1 MASGYHRSTTS
12 NGSLLDGRRPTP
24 EQRHRPHVNG
34 RRLFQTGVLV
44 VGLAGL
50 ALAVA
55 STVNDASEHVM
66 PGPGAW
72 AVAAVLAL
80 AAILTSGRAWVAL
93 FHDTLHDRPHRMRF
107 EGNYYV
113 SQLTKYLPAGGA
125 VQAASQVSMAAA
137 AGVPLGRVA
146 LAFPVSAVG
155 SIAAGATIGSGLALV
170 SDIPMWARVLALLG
184 LFTPALLHRRFL
196 AGVLTICRRFV
207 RRIPAP
213 DRLPSQRSILAFY
226 AWAVVSIGCT
236 AGAYTVLL
244 QSLSDEAS
252 PGVVFVAYAMS
263 WTVGFLAVPLPA
275 GIGVR
280 EAVLVACLPGVGAA
294 PLIAAS
300 LAHRLLAIGAEMIAA
315 LGTKLAGR
323 SLSVPSPPTPQ
334 AEEVTTS

>member
-1 MASGYHRSTTS
+1 
-12 NGSLLDGRRPTP
+12 
-24 EQRHRPHVNG
+24 VNR

-44 VGLAGL
+44 VGLTGL
-50 ALAVA
+50 ALTVA
-55 STVNDASEHVM
+55 STLDDASEQVM
-66 PGPGAW
+66 PGPGAL
-72 AVAAVLAL
+72 AAGAALAL

-93 FHDTLHDRPHRMRF
+93 FHETLHDRGHRMRF

-125 VQAASQVSMAAA
+125 VQAASQVSMASA

-170 SDIPMWARVLALLG
+170 SDLPAWARASSLLG
-184 LFTPALLHRRFL
+184 LATPALLHRRFL
-196 AGVLTICRRFV
+196 AGVLEFGRRFV
-207 RRIPAP
+207 RRIPAT
-213 DRLPSQRSILAFY
+213 DRLPSQRRILSFY
-226 AWAVVSIGCT
+226 AWAVVSMGCT

-300 LAHRLLAIGAEMIAA
+300 LAHRLLGIGAELTAA
-315 LGTKLAGR
+315 FGTKAFGAR
-323 SLSVPSPPTPQ
+323 IVSRAQSEPARPEPQ
-334 AEEVTTS
+334 AEEVAAQDDGAVPPLSHLHRTD